1 MAITL
6 NGSSNTITG
15 LADRGIPSTAIS
27 AGGII
32 QTVSTVQSSTVPAT
46 SHTAYTEILSGT
58 ITTTV
63 ANSKILVSGVIPV
76 YIDNPSSTVWTNAV
90 FVELLEGSSRIA
102 IYEHPGVQNGG
113 TPGEIAMCIPIQF
126 LTGTK
131 SDATSYTYKFRAKN
145 VGSGDTAYFGR
156 TTDSSSAWTRML
168 LQEVS

>member
-1 MAITL
+1 MAITI
-6 NGSSNTITG
+6 NGNGTVTG

-27 AGGII
+27 AGGVI
-32 QTVSTVQSSTVPAT
+32 QTVSSVQSSTITST

-76 YIDNPSSTVWTNAV
+76 YINNPSSTVWTNAIY
-90 FVELLEGSSRIA
+90 VELLEGSSRIA
-102 IYEHPGVQNGG
+102 IYDHPGVQNGD
-113 TPGEIAMCIPIQF
+113 TPGELSMCIPVQF

-145 VGSGDTAYFGR
+145 VGSGDTAYYGR

-168 LQEVS
+168 LQEIS